1 MEKSRNKV
9 NVGDRI
15 RIKEFDDMAEE
26 YGTDKYGDITPPC
39 PNISCFSRHMKNYC
53 GATGTVT
60 NMDISL
66 FPEGIYSRIYIDFD
80 DNNKFGRASW
90 VFMDYMVTVEPNTE
104 MPEMQD
110 IAMLYT

>member
-1 MEKSRNKV
+1 MDESRNEFS
-9 NVGDRI
+9 VGDRV

-26 YGTDKYGDITPPC
+26 YGVDKYGDIIPPC
-39 PNISCFSRHMKNYC
+39 PNIACFSKHMKKYC

-60 NMDISL
+60 SMDISL

-80 DNNKFGRASW
+80 DGKFRVVPW
-90 VFMDYMVTVEPNTE
+90 VFMDYMVTVESNTE
-104 MPEMQD
+104 TPEIQD